1 MYKLTR
7 FTKTADRRTL
17 RTRGKIFGSGR
28 PRLSV
33 FKSSKYLFAQIID
46 TDGKSWFG
54 TRGKNPAEVGETV
67 AKKAVAKKMTKVVF
81 DRGSYRYHGQ
91 VKALAEAARSAGLEF

>member
-7 FTKTADRRTL
+7 YTKAADRRTM
-17 RTRGKIFGSGR
+17 RTRGKIDGSHR

-33 FKSSKYLFAQIID
+33 FKSSKYVFAQIID
-46 TDGKSWFG
+46 ADGKSWFG
-54 TRGKNPAEVGETV
+54 TRGKNPVEVGESV
-67 AKKAVAKKMTKVVF
+67 AKKAIAKKMTKIVF

-91 VKALAEAARSAGLEF
+91 VKALAEAARAAGLEF